1 MDLIDRLNGP
11 TEPAS
16 VFARAFALR
25 DARKPG
31 TADGGF
37 DEENII
43 LTSVGTAVNAGAAVK
58 ALLKELQV
66 QRVYGITTPSH
77 LFSLLHRHLAVERGA
92 LLVPAPEGEHL
103 PLATAGLD
111 RTSTLRLRAT
121 EEELLGL
128 LSHQGVRIL
137 AGQQRELFAAR
148 LSRTDYR
155 KSPRLAL
162 FPFFHHNRLLAT
174 LIVFESPILD
184 LEPTVLDVIL
194 GALSDS
200 AGRLLFDG
208 RQRPMGNRS
217 RAVVLQ
223 RGQIADTIDR
233 LSAERSHHQLQIV
246 EADLDSM
253 ADTILEVH
261 PHLDRERLL
270 EDMVDTV
277 ALLVS
282 ATHDVAHLGQGRMI
296 FLGLLRPPLDSEL
309 LVHLV
314 STTIAHLFGIGLRQ
328 VLDHRERQAHEFS
341 REA

>member
-11 TEPAS
+11 TEPES

-25 DARKPG
+25 DSRKPG
-31 TADGGF
+31 TAERGF
-37 DEENII
+37 DEENIV
-43 LTSVGTAVNAGAAVK
+43 LTSVGTAVDAGAAVR

-92 LLVPAPEGEHL
+92 LLVPATEGEHL

-121 EEELLGL
+121 DEELLGL
-128 LSHQGVRIL
+128 LNHQGVRIL
-137 AGQQRELFAAR
+137 AGQQRELFADR

-162 FPFFHHNRLLAT
+162 FPFFHHHRLLAT

-184 LEPTVLDVIL
+184 LDPTVLDVIL

-208 RQRPMGNRS
+208 RQRAMGNRT

-223 RGQIADTIDR
+223 RGQIVDTIER
-233 LSAERSHHQLQIV
+233 LSAEGSQRQLQIV
-246 EADLDSM
+246 ETDLDPM

-261 PHLDRERLL
+261 PHLDRQRLL

-282 ATHDVAHLGQGRMI
+282 ATHDVAHVGQGRMVL
-296 FLGLLRPPLDSEL
+296 LGLLRPPLDSEL

-314 STTIAHLFGIGLRQ
+314 STTIAHLFGIGSRYRLG
-328 VLDHRERQAHEFS
+328 HEERAAHEFS
-341 REA
+341 RDP

>member
-11 TEPAS
+11 AEPES

-31 TADGGF
+31 DTERGL
-37 DEENII
+37 DEEDVV
-43 LTSVGTAVNAGAAVK
+43 LTSRGTSVDAGAAVR
-58 ALLKELQV
+58 ALQKELQV

-92 LLVPAPEGEHL
+92 LLVPSSEGEHV

-111 RTSTLRLRAT
+111 RTSTLRFRAT
-121 EEELLGL
+121 DEELARL
-128 LSHQGVRIL
+128 LSQQGVRIL
-137 AGQQRELFAAR
+137 AGHQRELFADR
-148 LSRTDYR
+148 LSRSDYR

-174 LIVFESPILD
+174 LVVFESPILD
-184 LEPTVLDVIL
+184 LDPTVLDVIL

-208 RQRPMGNRS
+208 RQRAMGNRTRS
-217 RAVVLQ
+217 VVLQ
-223 RGQIADTIDR
+223 RTQIADTVDR
-233 LSAERSHHQLQIV
+233 LSHEGQNRELQII
-246 EADLDSM
+246 EADLDPL
-253 ADTILEVH
+253 ADTIMDLH

-282 ATHDVAHLGQGRMI
+282 ATHDIAHLGQGRI
-296 FLGLLRPPLDSEL
+296 LFLGRRHDSLDSAL
-309 LVHLV
+309 LVHVV
-314 STTIAHLFGIGLRQ
+314 STAISHLFGIGPRRIIEHQ
-328 VLDHRERQAHEFS
+328 ERSAHELS

>member
-11 TEPAS
+11 TQPDS

-25 DARKPG
+25 DARKPED
-31 TADGGF
+31 AESGF
-37 DEENII
+37 DDEGIV
-43 LTSVGTAVNAGAAVK
+43 LTSGGSAVDAGAAVR
-58 ALLKELQV
+58 ALLRELQV

-92 LLVPAPEGEHL
+92 LLVPAQEGEHL

-121 EEELLGL
+121 EEELRGL
-128 LSHQGVRIL
+128 LSNQGVRIL
-137 AGQQRELFAAR
+137 GGQQRELFSHR
-148 LSRTDYR
+148 LSRSDYR

-162 FPFFHHNRLLAT
+162 FPFFHHQRLLAT

-184 LEPTVLDVIL
+184 LEPAVLDVIL

-200 AGRLLFDG
+200 AGQFLFNG
-208 RQRPMGNRS
+208 RHRPMENRIRS
-217 RAVVLQ
+217 VVLQ
-223 RGQIADTIDR
+223 RHQVRETLNRLEGDRGQR
-233 LSAERSHHQLQIV
+233 ELQIV
-246 EADLDSM
+246 ETDLDPM
-253 ADTILEVH
+253 AETILEIH

-277 ALLVS
+277 ALMVS
-282 ATHDVAHLGQGRMI
+282 ATHDVAQFGQGRVML
-296 FLGLLRPPLDSEL
+296 LGLFHSPLDAEL

-314 STTIAHLFGIGLRQ
+314 GTTLSHLFGIGHHGALSVR
-328 VLDHRERQAHEFS
+328 VRTVDELS
-341 REA
+341 RET

>member
-1 MDLIDRLNGP
+1 MDLIDRLNS
-11 TEPAS
+11 PAQQDS

-25 DARKPG
+25 DSRKPEE
-31 TADGGF
+31 TESGF
-37 DEENII
+37 DDENIV
-43 LTSVGTAVNAGAAVK
+43 LTSSGTAVDAGAAVR

-121 EEELLGL
+121 DEELHGL
-128 LSHQGVRIL
+128 LSHKGVRIL
-137 AGQQRELFAAR
+137 AGQQRELFSDR
-148 LSRTDYR
+148 LSRSDYR

-162 FPFFHHNRLLAT
+162 FPFFHHQQLLAT

-184 LEPTVLDVIL
+184 LDPTVLDVIL

-200 AGRLLFDG
+200 AGRLLFQG
-208 RQRPMGNRS
+208 RQRPMGNRARS
-217 RAVVLQ
+217 VVLQ
-223 RGQIADTIDR
+223 RHQIPDTIRR
-233 LSAERSHHQLQIV
+233 LSENGGLHQLQIV
-246 EADLDSM
+246 ETDLDPI
-253 ADTILEVH
+253 AETILDIH

-277 ALLVS
+277 ALLAS
-282 ATHDVAHLGQGRMI
+282 ATHDVANLGHGRVI
-296 FLGLLRPPLDSEL
+296 LLGLSHPPLDSEL

-314 STTIAHLFGIGLRQ
+314 GRTLSHLFGIGPHTPLGFQ
-328 VLDHRERQAHEFS
+328 ERTTDELS
-341 REA
+341 RET

>member
-11 TEPAS
+11 AEPES

-25 DARKPG
+25 DARKP
-31 TADGGF
+31 ADADSGF
-37 DEENII
+37 DEENIV
-43 LTSVGTAVNAGAAVK
+43 LTSDGTAVDAGAAVR
-58 ALLKELQV
+58 ALQKELQV
-66 QRVYGITTPSH
+66 QRAYGITTPSH

-92 LLVPAPEGEHL
+92 LLVPASEGEHL
-103 PLATAGLD
+103 PLATVGLD

-121 EEELLGL
+121 DEELLGM
-128 LSHQGVRIL
+128 LSREGVRLL
-137 AGQQRELFAAR
+137 AGQQRDVFADR
-148 LSRTDYR
+148 LSRSDYR

-184 LEPTVLDVIL
+184 LDPTVLDVIL

-208 RQRPMGNRS
+208 RQRAMGNRS
-217 RAVVLQ
+217 RSVVLQ
-223 RGQIADTIDR
+223 PHQMADTIAR
-233 LSAERSHHQLQIV
+233 LSAEGSNHELQIV
-246 EADLDSM
+246 ETDLEPM
-253 ADTILEVH
+253 ADTILGVH
-261 PHLDRERLL
+261 PHLDRDRLL

-282 ATHDVAHLGQGRMI
+282 STHDVVHQGHGRVVI
-296 FLGLLRPPLDSEL
+296 LGLLHSPLDSEL

-314 STTIAHLFGIGLRQ
+314 SSTISHLFGIGNKQILE
-328 VLDHRERQAHEFS
+328 HRDRSPHELS

>member
-11 TEPAS
+11 TEPES
-16 VFARAFALR
+16 VLARAFALR
-25 DARKPG
+25 DARKPED
-31 TADGGF
+31 TESGF
-37 DEENII
+37 DEEHIV
-43 LTSVGTAVNAGAAVK
+43 LTSAGTPVDAGAAVR

-77 LFSLLHRHLAVERGA
+77 LFSVLHRHLAVERGA

-121 EEELLGL
+121 DEELMGL

-137 AGQQRELFAAR
+137 AGQQRELFADR
-148 LSRTDYR
+148 LSRSDYR
-155 KSPRLAL
+155 RSPRLAL

-184 LEPTVLDVIL
+184 LDPTVLDVIL
-194 GALSDS
+194 GALSDN
-200 AGRLLFDG
+200 AGRLLFNG

-217 RAVVLQ
+217 RSVVLQ
-223 RGQIADTIDR
+223 RHQVADAISR
-233 LSAERSHHQLQIV
+233 LSAEDPHRQLQIV
-246 EADLDSM
+246 ETDLVPM
-253 ADTILEVH
+253 AETILEVH

-282 ATHDVAHLGQGRMI
+282 ATHDIAHFGQGRVV
-296 FLGLLRPPLDSEL
+296 FLGLHHPPLDSEL

-314 STTIAHLFGIGLRQ
+314 STTISHLFGIGPRH
-328 VLDHRERQAHEFS
+328 VLTHRERSTDELSGDA
-341 REA
+341 